1 MTKKIF
7 LLCLAM
13 MFAVASVASAKEKG
27 LPEEER
33 IAVAVEVIDSS
44 RYNELGTANLL
55 ELFLD
60 DKLREKNLL
69 TVVDTKI
76 FDEAKISD
84 GLIRDE
90 DIVADAK
97 TSAEN
102 IGEILVFDA
111 IELRTHS
118 DTPENFDRTFY
129 ENLGAAYVV
138 RCEVLGIGATK
149 VTDET
154 IGMITDIVG
163 SGLALSGSG
172 NGNRDKALRRVGSGI
187 GLLGFGSTFA
197 QKRTALNTVVSMQFI
212 SVETGKILW
221 QENYVGQ
228 AVKHHSPRKGYTN
241 PWEQAY
247 SESVED
253 SAKHI
258 AKRVNKYVDSVIIKG
273 KSDKNF
279 HSKKSLNFGSFIK

>member
-1 MTKKIF
+1 MKKIF
-7 LLCLAM
+7 LLCLM
-13 MFAVASVASAKEKG
+13 IMLAVASVASAKEKG
-27 LPEEER
+27 LPENER
-33 IAVAVEVIDSS
+33 IIIAVEVTDSS

-55 ELFLD
+55 KLFLD

-69 TVVDTKI
+69 TIVGMKNP
-76 FDEAKISD
+76 DEAKNSD

-90 DIVADAK
+90 DVTADTK
-97 TSAEN
+97 TAAEN

-149 VTDET
+149 IINKT
-154 IGMITDIVG
+154 IGLISDVVG
-163 SGLALSGSG
+163 GGLALAGSG
-172 NGNRDKALRRVGSGI
+172 NSDRDKTLRRVGAGI
-187 GLLGFGSTFA
+187 DWIGFGSTLA
-197 QKRTALNTVVSMQFI
+197 SKRTALNTVVSMQFI

-228 AVKHHSPRKGYTN
+228 AAKHHSARKGYAN

-247 SESVED
+247 NESVED

-279 HSKKSLNFGSFIK
+279 RH

>member
-1 MTKKIF
+1 MKKIF
-7 LLCLAM
+7 LLCLM
-13 MFAVASVASAKEKG
+13 IMLAVASVASAKEKG
-27 LPEEER
+27 LPENER
-33 IAVAVEVIDSS
+33 IIIAVEVTDSS

-55 ELFLD
+55 KLFLD

-69 TVVDTKI
+69 TIVGMKNP
-76 FDEAKISD
+76 DEAKNSD

-90 DIVADAK
+90 DVTADTK
-97 TSAEN
+97 TAAEN

-149 VTDET
+149 IINKT
-154 IGMITDIVG
+154 IGLISDVVG
-163 SGLALSGSG
+163 GGLALAGSG
-172 NGNRDKALRRVGSGI
+172 NSDRDKTLRRVGAGI
-187 GLLGFGSTFA
+187 DWIGFGSTLA
-197 QKRTALNTVVSMQFI
+197 SKRTALNTVVSMQFI

-228 AVKHHSPRKGYTN
+228 AAKHHSARKGYAN

-247 SESVED
+247 NESVED

-258 AKRVNKYVDSVIIKG
+258 AKRVNKYIDSVVIKG